1 MYYSYVMGI
10 DNSVEELE
18 NQDFKIEKDGGNYMV
33 SFPKENAD
41 VWETFI
47 SSHLEL
53 EYWNEY
59 LAEDKVIF
67 LFHLPEG
74 IKRYEVYNFEND
86 EVLALCERLCDCKF
100 ESLESM
106 LTGNHFYKKVLVKN
120 NGVHRK

>member
-18 NQDFKIEKDGGNYMV
+18 SQGFKIEKDGGNYMV
-33 SFPKENAD
+33 SFPQEKAG
-41 VWETFI
+41 VWEEFI

-59 LAEDKVIF
+59 LTEDKVIF
-67 LFHLPEG
+67 LFHLADG

-86 EVLALCERLCDCKF
+86 EVLTLCEKLCECKF
-100 ESLESM
+100 GSLKSM
-106 LTGNHFYKKVLVKN
+106 LVGNHFYKKML
-120 NGVHRK
+120 GEI